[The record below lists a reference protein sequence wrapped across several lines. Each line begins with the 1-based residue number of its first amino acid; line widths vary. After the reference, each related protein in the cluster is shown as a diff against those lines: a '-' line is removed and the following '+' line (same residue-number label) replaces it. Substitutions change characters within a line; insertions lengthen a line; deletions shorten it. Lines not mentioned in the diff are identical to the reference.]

1 MITTDL
7 KELFKSGE
15 QDNLLMDIYLDENR
29 LEYQRERYVTAIE
42 QFEKLYGVTDVSIYS
57 APGRSE
63 IGGNHTDH
71 QNGEVLA
78 ASVNLDAIAIV
89 EAVDAPTVKVVS
101 GNYPMITVDLNDLN
115 QKTEE
120 EGTTCA
126 LIKGVRSCG
135 SPGVVC
141 NADLRH

>member
-71 QNGEVLA
+71 QHGCVLA
-78 ASVNLDAIAIV
+78 A
-89 EAVDAPTVKVVS
+89 AVDLETTAEVTLREDGIRKVMAGLTS
-101 GNYPMITVDLNDLN
+101 
-115 QKTEE
+115 
-120 EGTTCA
+120 
-126 LIKGVRSCG
+126 
-135 SPGVVC
+135 
-141 NADLRH
+141 ADEVIRVTAGDAS